1 MSDPT
6 SAAPGSPASPDS
18 PSADEAAP
26 VVRIVRGN
34 PTDDE
39 LAAAHAVIAAAIAEQ
54 DARGAERVDP
64 PVDLWR
70 RSARAPRRVLHAG
83 PGAWMDSRGLRGC

>member
-6 SAAPGSPASPDS
+6 SAAPVSS
-18 PSADEAAP
+18 SADEATPAAP

-34 PTDDE
+34 PTDEE

-54 DARGAERVDP
+54 DARGAERVEA

-83 PGAWMDSRGLRGC
+83 PGAWMESRGLRGC